1 MGVINWTKREFVM
14 ILPNSIL
21 QVIKKI
27 NILLKLNLW
36 WMVVWK
42 LDKNLRTI
50 IVELFYK
57 YNWI

>member
-42 LDKNLRTI
+42 LDKNLCTI